1 MLKMQQELQGLNG
14 HFILNKSNIKWKKT
28 SKPAAAALPMAW
40 RVERP
45 LLPTRL
51 LPVPEKA
58 AVPKPSEEDEDE
70 DID

>member
-1 MLKMQQELQGLNG
+1 MLKMQQEMQGLNS
-14 HFILNKSNIKWKKT
+14 HFILNVEMEKM

-58 AVPKPSEEDEDE
+58 AVTKPSEEDEDE
-70 DID
+70 DIG